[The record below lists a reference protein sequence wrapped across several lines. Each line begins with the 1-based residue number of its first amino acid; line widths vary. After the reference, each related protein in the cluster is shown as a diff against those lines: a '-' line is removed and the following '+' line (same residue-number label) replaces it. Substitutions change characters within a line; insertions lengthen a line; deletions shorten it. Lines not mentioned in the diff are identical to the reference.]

1 MLANPTSRET
11 DLVAA
16 AITWFEGRLPD
27 SWVVER
33 TRRSEPEQRNG
44 AVASVDAFI
53 ELRSPNSV
61 YTTLAVE
68 ARKAMEP
75 RDVERLLPGL
85 ARSLRALA
93 GFVPLL
99 VVAPWLSPRTQAL
112 LASENI
118 NFLDLTG
125 NALVKLDNPAVFIQS
140 VGAARNPA
148 PAARGRATIRGAKA
162 ARLVRLLADV
172 RPPYGVSELAA
183 AADLTAGYVS
193 RLLDALD
200 RDALVERGRRGVVD
214 DVDVTGLLRAWAVG
228 YDVFKRDVV
237 SAFVAPK
244 GANAALEQLAA
255 VSTRTLVTGS
265 FAAVRLAPVAAPSL
279 LAVYCE
285 DVNEAARA
293 LGLLPSDDG
302 ANVTL
307 LRPFDD
313 VVWARASVADDTGY
327 AAPSQVAVDCLTGNG
342 RMPAEGEALLEWMA
356 EKQARWRAPSL
367 SRLTVAQAS

>member
-1 MLANPTSRET
+1 MLANPDPQET

-16 AITWFEGRLPD
+16 AIAWFEGRLPD

-33 TRRSEPEQRNG
+33 ASRSEPEQRNG
-44 AVASVDAFI
+44 QVARVDAFI

-68 ARKAMEP
+68 ARQEMEP
-75 RDVERLLPGL
+75 RDAERLLPGL

-99 VVAPWLSPRTQAL
+99 VVAPWLSPRTQEL

-140 VGAARNPA
+140 VGAVRNPA

-183 AADLTAGYVS
+183 TADLTAGYVS

-200 RDALVERGRRGVVD
+200 RDALIERGRRGVVD

-244 GANAALEQLAA
+244 GANTALEQLAA
-255 VSTRTLVTGS
+255 MSTRTLVTGS

-293 LGLLPSDDG
+293 LGLLPADDG

-307 LRPFDD
+307 LRPFDG
-313 VVWARASVADDTGY
+313 VVWARASIADDTGY

-342 RMPAEGEALLEWMA
+342 RMPAEGEALLEWMTSN
-356 EKQARWRAPSL
+356 ETRWRAPSL
-367 SRLTVAQAS
+367 SDLPVAQAS

>member
-1 MLANPTSRET
+1 MPANQARRET
-11 DLVAA
+11 DLVGAA
-16 AITWFEGRLPD
+16 VSWLGERIPAG
-27 SWVVER
+27 WVVER
-33 TRRSEPEQRNG
+33 ARRSEPEPRNG
-44 AVASVDAFI
+44 AITSVDAFI

-68 ARKAMEP
+68 ARDAMEP
-75 RDVERLLPGL
+75 RDVERLLSGL

-93 GFVPLL
+93 GYVPLL
-99 VVAPWLSPRTQAL
+99 VVAPWLSPRTQQL
-112 LASENI
+112 LAEESI

-125 NALVKLDNPAVFIQS
+125 NALVTLDNPAVFIQS
-140 VGAARNPA
+140 AGASRNPA

-200 RDALVERGRRGVVD
+200 RDALIERGRRGVVD
-214 DVDVTGLLRAWAVG
+214 DVDVTGLLRAWALG
-228 YDVFKRDVV
+228 YDVFKREVV

-244 GANAALEQLAA
+244 GASAALEQLAD
-255 VSTRTLVTGS
+255 VPTRTLVTGS

-279 LAVYCE
+279 LSVYCQ

-293 LGLLPSDDG
+293 LGLLPADNG

-307 LRPFDD
+307 LQPFDD
-313 VVWARASVADDTGY
+313 VVWARASTEDRTGY
-327 AAPSQVAVDCLTGNG
+327 AAPSQVVVDCLTGNG
-342 RMPAEGEALLEWMA
+342 RMPAEGEALLEWMVA
-356 EKQARWRAPSL
+356 NEERWRAPSL
-367 SRLTVAQAS
+367 SQLTAALA

>member
-1 MLANPTSRET
+1 M
-11 DLVAA
+11 
-16 AITWFEGRLPD
+16 
-27 SWVVER
+27 
-33 TRRSEPEQRNG
+33 
-44 AVASVDAFI
+44 SVDAFI
-53 ELRSPNSV
+53 ELRSPNSI

-68 ARKAMEP
+68 TREAMEP

-93 GFVPLL
+93 GYVPLL
-99 VVAPWLSPRTQAL
+99 VVAPWLSARTQEL
-112 LASENI
+112 LAGENI

-125 NALVKLDNPAVFIQS
+125 NALVKLDNPAVFIQA

-172 RPPYGVSELAA
+172 RPPYSVGELAA
-183 AADLTAGYVS
+183 AADLTAGYIS

-200 RDALVERGRRGVVD
+200 RDALIERGRRGVVN
-214 DVDVTGLLRAWAVG
+214 DVDVTGLLRAWALG

-237 SAFVAPK
+237 SPFVAPK
-244 GANAALEQLAA
+244 GASAALEQLPV

-265 FAAVRLAPVAAPSL
+265 FAAVRVAPVAAPSL
-279 LAVYCE
+279 LAVYCQ

-293 LGLLPSDDG
+293 LGLLPADDG

-313 VVWARASVADDTGY
+313 VVWARASIADDTGY

-342 RMPAEGEALLEWMA
+342 RMPAEGDALLEWMA
-356 EKQARWRAPSL
+356 EHEERWRVPSL
-367 SRLTVAQAS
+367 SHMAVAQAS

>member
-1 MLANPTSRET
+1 
-11 DLVAA
+11 
-16 AITWFEGRLPD
+16 
-27 SWVVER
+27 
-33 TRRSEPEQRNG
+33 
-44 AVASVDAFI
+44 
-53 ELRSPNSV
+53 
-61 YTTLAVE
+61 
-68 ARKAMEP
+68 MEP

-99 VVAPWLSPRTQAL
+99 VVAPWLSQRTQAL

-200 RDALVERGRRGVVD
+200 RDALIERGRR
-214 DVDVTGLLRAWAVG
+214 A
-228 YDVFKRDVV
+228 
-237 SAFVAPK
+237 S
-244 GANAALEQLAA
+244 
-255 VSTRTLVTGS
+255 STTWT
-265 FAAVRLAPVAAPSL
+265 
-279 LAVYCE
+279 
-285 DVNEAARA
+285 
-293 LGLLPSDDG
+293 
-302 ANVTL
+302 
-307 LRPFDD
+307 
-313 VVWARASVADDTGY
+313 
-327 AAPSQVAVDCLTGNG
+327 
-342 RMPAEGEALLEWMA
+342 
-356 EKQARWRAPSL
+356 
-367 SRLTVAQAS
+367 

>member
-1 MLANPTSRET
+1 MTANSPPRET
-11 DLVAA
+11 DLVDA
-16 AITWFEGRLPD
+16 AISWFEERIPA

-33 TRRSEPEQRNG
+33 ARRSDPEQRNG
-44 AVASVDAFI
+44 AIASVDAFI

-68 ARKAMEP
+68 ARDAMEP

-93 GFVPLL
+93 GYVPLL
-99 VVAPWLSPRTQAL
+99 VVAPWLSPRTQQL
-112 LASENI
+112 LATESI

-140 VGAARNPA
+140 VGASRNPA

-183 AADLTAGYVS
+183 AANLTPGYVS
-193 RLLDALD
+193 RLLDGLD
-200 RDALVERGRRGVVD
+200 RDALIERGRRGVVD
-214 DVDVTGLLRAWAVG
+214 DVNVTGLLRAWAVG

-244 GANAALEQLAA
+244 GANAALQQLEAL
-255 VSTRTLVTGS
+255 STRTLVTGS

-293 LGLLPSDDG
+293 LGLLPADDG

-313 VVWARASVADDTGY
+313 VVWARASAAEDIGY

-356 EKQARWRAPSL
+356 SNETRWRAPSL
-367 SRLTVAQAS
+367 SDLPAAQAS